1 MPTYFI
7 TFTTYGTRLHGDE
20 RGSVDRHTSGTA
32 APMLEPHAGREH
44 VARAS
49 MSGQPVTLGVTERE
63 VVEDAIHHVCQ
74 RRGWKLHALN
84 VRSNHVHAVLSAEQR
99 PEDVMIALKAWG
111 TRFLADRSFRERRAR
126 IWAVHGSTRWIKT
139 EASFDLAVNYVLFE
153 Q

>member
-1 MPTYFI
+1 
-7 TFTTYGTRLHGDE
+7 
-20 RGSVDRHTSGTA
+20 
-32 APMLEPHAGREH
+32 
-44 VARAS
+44 